1 MLSEDDTDSGMTE
14 AELPSQQSVASTS
27 QGSLSCPTLTPP
39 SSQEQS
45 SWEDLHEAGTWIRQG
60 PHWVMEEEMS
70 QVPTVPDVMDKAMIE
85 PALIGPV
92 FVGPALD
99 WRKL

>member
-1 MLSEDDTDSGMTE
+1 
-14 AELPSQQSVASTS
+14 
-27 QGSLSCPTLTPP
+27 
-39 SSQEQS
+39 
-45 SWEDLHEAGTWIRQG
+45 
-60 PHWVMEEEMS
+60 MEEELF

-92 FVGPALD
+92 FIGPALD

>member
-1 MLSEDDTDSGMTE
+1 MLSEDDTDSEMTE

-27 QGSLSCPTLTPP
+27 QGALSYPTLTPP
-39 SSQEQS
+39 LSQEQS
-45 SWEDLHEAGTWIRQG
+45 SWEDLLESRTWMRQG
-60 PHWVMEEEMS
+60 PHWVMKEELF

-92 FVGPALD
+92 FIGPAFD